1 MRLKVAQSNGNGNGL
16 LVEGFSPRLGSPP
29 LTTIARLPPMVH
41 EPAPQRQLSLPQTS
55 ALIIGTVIGSGVFIS
70 LPIVA
75 ALAGSPGMSV
85 LIWLLG
91 GLIWIPQILVLAEM
105 GTSHPVQG
113 GPYTYLQ
120 KAGSPFLAFLYTWT
134 AFLTSDTPTLTIIA
148 LSAISVLEFFTP
160 LVNDP
165 LLAKL
170 AAAAL
175 ILAFAA
181 LHYRSVRLGGA
192 VQVVLTAAKLT
203 PLLSIVIIGLVALNA
218 EVFSLQIADPLVRER
233 GTLAI
238 LIAGIS
244 STLWSYAGFI
254 NILYMAGE
262 VKDPGRSLPRALIG
276 SLILIIAAYTLIAM
290 CTSAIVP
297 YADLVGAKGSFVNPF
312 AYLPALSSYAG
323 AIFAVAAFVSMLG
336 VLNATVMA
344 QPRLE
349 YAIARD
355 GLFFPVFG
363 HLHPR
368 FLTPHYSILIQCSL
382 AIVLLLPGSIEDLL
396 GYFTFS
402 YALQNALV
410 YGSYFFLRRKPG
422 YSPTYRAPLGGAMAG
437 TSVLVQVALA
447 IGTVLAYPAGGVL
460 SALVLILTGFPI
472 YHYYRR
478 RMHGPSAMTTEN

>member
-1 MRLKVAQSNGNGNGL
+1 MA
-16 LVEGFSPRLGSPP
+16 
-29 LTTIARLPPMVH
+29 H
-41 EPAPQRQLSLPQTS
+41 DPAPQRQLTLLQT
-55 ALIIGTVIGSGVFIS
+55 AAVIIGTVIGSGVFIS

-75 ALAGSPGMSV
+75 ALSGGPGMSILV
-85 LIWLLG
+85 WLLG

-105 GTSHPVQG
+105 GTSDPVQG

-148 LSAISVLEFFTP
+148 LSAISVLNFFTP
-160 LVNDP
+160 LAEDP
-165 LLAKL
+165 LTAKL
-170 AAAAL
+170 AAAGL
-175 ILAFAA
+175 IAAFAA
-181 LHYRSVRLGGA
+181 LHYRSVRLGGV

-203 PLLSIVIIGLVALNA
+203 PLLSIVVIGLLALHA
-218 EVFSLQIADPLVRER
+218 GVFTLEIVDPVVRDR
-233 GTLAI
+233 GVLAI
-238 LIAGIS
+238 LIAGVS

-262 VKDPGRSLPRALIG
+262 VRDPGRTLPRALIG
-276 SLILIIAAYTLIAM
+276 SLLLIVAAYTLIAL

-297 YADLVGAKGSFVNPF
+297 FADLVVARGSFVNPF

-363 HLHPR
+363 RLHPR

-382 AIVLLLPGSIEDLL
+382 AVLLLIPGSIEELL
-396 GYFTFS
+396 GYFTLS
-402 YALQNALV
+402 YALQNGLV
-410 YGSYFFLRRKPG
+410 YGSYFFLRRRAG
-422 YSPTYRAPLGGAMAG
+422 YSPTYRAPLGGVMAG
-437 TSVLVQVALA
+437 ASVLVQLALA
-447 IGTVLAYPAGGVL
+447 VGTVLAYPAGGVL

-472 YHYYRR
+472 YYYYKRR
-478 RMHGPSAMTTEN
+478 QEASPATSSENRA